1 MRLDCL
7 RLTTA
12 LMALI
17 ALFATPAV
25 AQISPS
31 ETDPGTIMKAVQDRP
46 TGDKVKGKMVLTITD
61 AAGRER
67 TRAVEMRGMEFA
79 EGSRQIMIFSDP
91 ADVKG
96 TGLLS
101 VDYDDGAKEDDQWL
115 YLPSL
120 HKSTRISSGNKAGSF
135 MGTAFSYADMTEQDP
150 THWEYTLLKPSVQID
165 GEDCWLI
172 EARPKTKKAKQETG
186 YLKTQLLVSKS
197 KLMPLRTKAWVRA
210 GKKIKLIAV
219 EDIKKIGDVWVAH
232 TLKAKVMRG
241 KKLDL
246 GTVIQLKDL
255 THHNADVTAE
265 LFTQRQLETGL

>member
-1 MRLDCL
+1 MRLEICL
-7 RLTTA
+7 LT
-12 LMALI
+12 
-17 ALFATPAV
+17 ALFALPAT
-25 AQISPS
+25 AQVSPD
-31 ETDPGTIMKAVQDRP
+31 ETDATKIMTAVQGRA

-67 TRAVEMRGMEFA
+67 KRAVDMRGMEFA
-79 EGSRQIMIFSDP
+79 EGNRQLMVFNAP

-101 VDYDDGAKEDDQWL
+101 IDYDDGNKEDDQWL

-120 HKSTRISSGNKAGSF
+120 GKSTRISSGNKAGSF

-150 THWEYTLLKPSVQID
+150 SHWEYTLLKQNVNID

-186 YLKTQLLVSKS
+186 YLKTQTIISKS
-197 KLMPLRTKAWVRA
+197 KLMPLRLKAWVRA
-210 GKKIKLIAV
+210 GKKIKLIAFS
-219 EDIKKIGDVWVAH
+219 DIKKIGEVWVAH

-246 GTVIQLKDL
+246 GTVIEFQDL
-255 THHNADVTAE
+255 THGNADVTAD
-265 LFTQRQLETGL
+265 LFSQRQLEKGL